1 VTELSNTVS
10 NNIMLD
16 TNVLIEVLK
25 NNQQTIKK
33 VESLSPP
40 LFVSVISAME
50 LIYGALNKQELK
62 KLQQFLSLFTIIELN
77 EKISKQAFSLITQYA
92 KSHTL
97 DIPDALIAASCLES
111 NKTLFTYNRKDFR
124 FISKLTLLDE
134 QLV

>member
-1 VTELSNTVS
+1 MPLDNTV
-10 NNIMLD
+10 LD
-16 TNVLIEVLK
+16 TNVLIEILK
-25 NNQQTIKK
+25 NNQEAIKK

-50 LIYGALNKQELK
+50 LIYGALNKNEQK
-62 KLQQFLSLFTIIELN
+62 KLQQFLSLFTVIELN
-77 EKISKQAFSLITQYA
+77 EKISQQAFSLITQYA

-124 FISKLTLLDE
+124 FISKLTLLDS
-134 QLV
+134 

>member
-1 VTELSNTVS
+1 MALG
-10 NNIMLD
+10 NIVLD
-16 TNVLIEVLK
+16 TNVLIKILK
-25 NNQQTIKK
+25 NNQQTIKH

-62 KLQQFLSLFTIIELN
+62 KLQQFLSLFKIIQLN
-77 EKISKQAFSLITQYA
+77 EKTSQQAFSLIAKYA

-124 FISKLTLLDE
+124 FIPKLTLLDE
-134 QLV
+134 

>member
-1 VTELSNTVS
+1 
-10 NNIMLD
+10 MLD

-62 KLQQFLSLFTIIELN
+62 KLQQFLSLFTI
-77 EKISKQAFSLITQYA
+77 A
-92 KSHTL
+92 
-97 DIPDALIAASCLES
+97 
-111 NKTLFTYNRKDFR
+111 
-124 FISKLTLLDE
+124 
-134 QLV
+134 

>member
-1 VTELSNTVS
+1 MSVPDQKEFGHIV
-10 NNIMLD
+10 LD
-16 TNVLIEVLK
+16 TNVLIEILK

-50 LIYGALNKQELK
+50 LIYGALNKAEQK
-62 KLQQFLSLFTIIELN
+62 KLQQFLSLFTVIELN

-97 DIPDALIAASCLES
+97 DIPDSLIAASCLES

-124 FISKLTLLDE
+124 FISKLTLLDS
-134 QLV
+134 

>member
-1 VTELSNTVS
+1 
-10 NNIMLD
+10 MLD

-50 LIYGALNKQELK
+50 LMYGALNKQELK

>member
-1 VTELSNTVS
+1 MALDSPLLD
-10 NNIMLD
+10 NIVLD
-16 TNVLIEVLK
+16 TNVLIEILK
-25 NNQQTIKK
+25 NNQQTIKQ

-50 LIYGALNKQELK
+50 LIYGALNKSEQK
-62 KLQQFLSLFTIIELN
+62 KLQQFLSLFTVIELN
-77 EKISKQAFSLITQYA
+77 ETISKQAFSLITQYA

-124 FISKLTLLDE
+124 FIPKLILLDE
-134 QLV
+134 

>member
-1 VTELSNTVS
+1 MTVLG
-10 NNIMLD
+10 NIVLD
-16 TNVLIEVLK
+16 TNVLIEILK
-25 NNQQTIKK
+25 NNQQTIKQ

-50 LIYGALNKQELK
+50 LIYGALNKNEQK

-111 NKTLFTYNRKDFR
+111 NKILFSYNRKDFR
-124 FISKLTLLDE
+124 FISKLTLLE
-134 QLV
+134 P